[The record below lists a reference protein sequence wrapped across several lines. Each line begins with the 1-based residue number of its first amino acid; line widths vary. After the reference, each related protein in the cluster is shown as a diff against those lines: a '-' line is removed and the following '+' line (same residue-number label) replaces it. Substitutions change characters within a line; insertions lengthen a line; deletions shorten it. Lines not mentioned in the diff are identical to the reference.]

1 MGRAMGWKRARMKY
15 TCGAAAANT
24 RASARA
30 GAGAGVELW
39 RNVDAV
45 EWCVEITCEVQ
56 GDAGRA
62 PVWEEG
68 ERVSCKLL
76 AMR

>member
-1 MGRAMGWKRARMKY
+1 MKY

-24 RASARA
+24 RARGAAR
-30 GAGAGVELW
+30 GGVELC

-62 PVWEEG
+62 PMWEEG

>member
-1 MGRAMGWKRARMKY
+1 MGWKRARMKY

-24 RASARA
+24 RAC
-30 GAGAGVELW
+30 GGGGPGVELW

-68 ERVSCKLL
+68 ERVSCELL

>member
-1 MGRAMGWKRARMKY
+1 MKY

-24 RASARA
+24 RARAR
-30 GAGAGVELW
+30 GGVELW

>member
-1 MGRAMGWKRARMKY
+1 MEASPHEVHMWCGSIKYARAR
-15 TCGAAAANT
+15 A
-24 RASARA
+24 RARA
-30 GAGAGVELW
+30 GGGGAVEKCG
-39 RNVDAV
+39 AV
-45 EWCVEITCEVQ
+45 EWCAQITCEVQ

>member
-1 MGRAMGWKRARMKY
+1 MKY

-24 RASARA
+24 RAR
-30 GAGAGVELW
+30 GGRGVELW

>member
-1 MGRAMGWKRARMKY
+1 MEASPHEVHMWCGSSKYARAR
-15 TCGAAAANT
+15 
-24 RASARA
+24 AR
-30 GAGAGVELW
+30 GGGGPGVELW

>member
-1 MGRAMGWKRARMKY
+1 MGRAMGWKRARKKY

-24 RASARA
+24 RAR
-30 GAGAGVELW
+30 GGGGPGVELW

>member
-1 MGRAMGWKRARMKY
+1 M
-15 TCGAAAANT
+15 
-24 RASARA
+24 
-30 GAGAGVELW
+30 ELW

-62 PVWEEG
+62 PVWEAG

>member
-24 RASARA
+24 RARGAA
-30 GAGAGVELW
+30 GGGGELC

-62 PVWEEG
+62 PVWEEARG
-68 ERVSCKLL
+68 
-76 AMR
+76 

>member
-1 MGRAMGWKRARMKY
+1 MNGESDGVEASPHEVHMWCGSSKYARAR
-15 TCGAAAANT
+15 
-24 RASARA
+24 ARA
-30 GAGAGVELW
+30 GAGGGVELW
-39 RNVDAV
+39 RNGGL
-45 EWCVEITCEVQ
+45 WCVEITCEVQ

>member
-1 MGRAMGWKRARMKY
+1 MNGE
-15 TCGAAAANT
+15 
-24 RASARA
+24 SD
-30 GAGAGVELW
+30 GVEASPHEVHMWWRLELC

>member
-1 MGRAMGWKRARMKY
+1 MKY

-24 RASARA
+24 RAR
-30 GAGAGVELW
+30 GGGGPGMELW

-62 PVWEEG
+62 PVWEEARG
-68 ERVSCKLL
+68 
-76 AMR
+76 

>member
-1 MGRAMGWKRARMKY
+1 MNGESDGVEASPHEVHMWCGSSKYARAR
-15 TCGAAAANT
+15 
-24 RASARA
+24 AR
-30 GAGAGVELW
+30 AGVELW